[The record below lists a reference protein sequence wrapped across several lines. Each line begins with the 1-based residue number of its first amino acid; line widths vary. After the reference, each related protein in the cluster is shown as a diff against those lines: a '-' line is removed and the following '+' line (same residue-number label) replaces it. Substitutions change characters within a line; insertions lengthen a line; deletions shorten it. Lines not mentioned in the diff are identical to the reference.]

1 MSLQFM
7 KAKLKMV
14 AGMNGMKASKAGMNL
29 QRVRSGPPLA
39 SGEIAVKFGG
49 DFSPSLVGCEPK
61 MEIKASL
68 LKKDNNAPETFD
80 MSVVL
85 GASSVDAAKS
95 ACDALEACL
104 KIMKDSPM
112 PFTVS
117 QSEHT
122 VVLKSSMPTAMADEG
137 MLQMGKNL
145 AAVATSARA
154 TFAWSKDFDDITKA
168 PSGPMHAVL
177 GAYKLDGEVVFST
190 GGILALGPDE
200 DRAREMPINQATS
213 NFIRLMAGSEISV
226 SLGYFEGQVKPLLS
240 LFKNTILKPFKRTGL
255 VDLLPDMSLK
265 EARDAMMRY
274 LADGNEEMPPPPAD
288 IIDALKCLQTLPELI
303 TGIDS
308 MSITGLPG
316 FDINLS
322 LQNFNPF
329 PLVAYMIEPIAS
341 MAKMVPKRLLNA
353 GLAKKMSAEEEAK
366 LLDAFKQFDKDGS
379 GQIDLTEL
387 KAMVEELGGKMSED
401 EAAQA
406 MKQLDKNNQGTC
418 NFEEFKTFWSSKSG
432 LGGYSSMALKFLKM
446 KLQMEGMVGMGR
458 RMFTRTRKPVNEAD
472 NTSVKVC
479 CSVTPGMQAYDGHRM
494 SLTVTMKALE
504 GDGTFSPPKATVR
517 LIANSAEAAGE
528 VVTKANE
535 IRDKI
540 KELGMVPVL
549 PTISQ
554 DDDKVIVGLEPPEE
568 MFEMM
573 QMLLV
578 ADPDMEQHRKMGIE
592 LNTAMQACE
601 VTVGSATTLDDWI
614 SSPDTPYSDAFKGM
628 RSDINL
634 SMNPQGKQAFLS
646 NMVDMGPSTTVAKAL
661 IRAFAGAEI
670 KISTG
675 FHSDVIKDFFPLM
688 AMMIPTDDA
697 TPESL
702 ITPAGMRDLMK
713 SMAEAMVCP
722 TLGEMPLDEMPIDPK
737 LCMDFAKCVLERMK
751 GIESVSQ
758 EASLAP
764 TAEEKCTRM
773 ETTIKATDLNIFLL
787 AKFLLSP
794 TMEALMAAMPTR
806 EASNEPGRMD
816 NGIAL

>member
-49 DFSPSLVGCEPK
+49 DFSPSLVGRESK
-61 MEIKASL
+61 MEIQASL
-68 LKKDNNAPETFD
+68 LKNDQDNNAPETFD

-95 ACDALEACL
+95 ACDALQACL
-104 KIMKDSPM
+104 KVMEDSPM

-122 VVLKSSMPTAMADEG
+122 VVLKSSMPTAMADVG
-137 MLQMGKNL
+137 MLEMGRNL
-145 AAVATSARA
+145 AAAAMSARA

-177 GAYKLDGEVVFST
+177 GACKLDGEVAFSI
-190 GGILALGPDE
+190 GGILALDP
-200 DRAREMPINQATS
+200 RESLRPAQKD
-213 NFIRLMAGSEISV
+213 FIRLMAGSDINV

-288 IIDALKCLQTLPELI
+288 IVDALKCLQTLPELL

-308 MSITGLPG
+308 MNITGLPG

-446 KLQMEGMVGMGR
+446 KLQMEGMVGMGK
-458 RMFTRTRKPVNEAD
+458 RMFTRMRKPVNESD

-504 GDGTFSPPKATVR
+504 GDGTFSPPTATVR
-517 LIANSAEAAGE
+517 LTDNSAEAAGE
-528 VVTKANE
+528 IVTKANE

-578 ADPDMEQHRKMGIE
+578 ADPDMEQQRKMGIE
-592 LNTAMQACE
+592 FNKALQACE

-646 NMVDMGPSTTVAKAL
+646 NMVDMGPLTTIAKAL

-670 KISTG
+670 KLSTG
-675 FHSDVIKDFFPLM
+675 FHSDVIKDICGGFAM
-688 AMMIPTDDA
+688 AMPVEDP

-737 LCMDFAKCVLERMK
+737 MCMGFAKCVLDRMK
-751 GIESVSQ
+751 GMESVSH

-794 TMEALMAAMPTR
+794 TMEALMAAMPTP
-806 EASNEPGRMD
+806 EASNDPGRMD